1 MFSTE
6 IFARDLVSCDQV
18 VDDKTTVREIVDWFK
33 NQNEHDYI
41 AVFDGSA
48 IVGLIGRD
56 QLNDKLA
63 GQYGFSMLADK
74 PVTRV
79 MLPDPLAVD
88 GGCSLL
94 DLTKRLLEAR
104 QNSSDFYVDILVHEK
119 GNFLGLV
126 PVKRLLVSQMEQ
138 IMQQMNTLQKQADIL
153 AQRNRELAEATIRLG
168 QEAADFTSFVED
180 TSIPMMVLHADGS
193 YAKANMRFLRIVG
206 FPDPKAPL
214 GMACSQLIRGGTA
227 TLEACLEAES
237 SSIGD
242 PQMTHRLILLDA
254 KQEEIQAEVSVD
266 KDRSGKHWV
275 LSVVRIAGD
284 EEKEL
289 QRVLRERLQGRGQLA
304 NAFAERI
311 VDREADADS
320 LMERLEHVLALAD
333 QMEQGAISMPGSGV
347 TTSGASFLQGDLKT
361 FNLVDL
367 LQLFVQ
373 ATKTGQLFV
382 ESEMHGRGNVFLQK
396 GRFIH
401 AESLVQPA
409 GAQFEGRDAL
419 QSLLKF
425 KDGHFQF
432 IEDVIPPSETIQ
444 GEPIGILMRCCAAID
459 EEEIAAA

>member
-18 VDDKTTVREIVDWFK
+18 VDHETTVREIVDWFK
-33 NQNEHDYI
+33 NQTQHDYI
-41 AVFDGSA
+41 AVFDGTA
-48 IVGLIGRD
+48 IVGLVGRD

-79 MLPDPLAVD
+79 MLPDPLTVD

-94 DLTKRLLEAR
+94 DLTKRLLQAR
-104 QNSSDFYVDILVHEK
+104 QANSDFYVDILVHEN
-119 GNFLGLV
+119 GEFLGLV
-126 PVKRLLVSQMEQ
+126 PIKQLLVSQMQQ
-138 IMQQMNTLQKQADIL
+138 IVQQMNTLQKQADIL

-193 YAKANMRFLRIVG
+193 YAKANMRFLRLTG
-206 FPDPKAPL
+206 FPDAKTPL
-214 GMACSQLIRGGTA
+214 GLSCSQLLRGGTT
-227 TLEACLEAES
+227 TLDACLEAES
-237 SSIGD
+237 SAIGD
-242 PQMTHRLILLDA
+242 PQMTHRLILLGADQ
-254 KQEEIQAEVSVD
+254 QEIHAEVSVD
-266 KDRSGKHWV
+266 RDRSGKHWV
-275 LSVVRIAGD
+275 LGVVRVAGD

-304 NAFAERI
+304 NAFAERLI
-311 VDREADADS
+311 DREADADS
-320 LMERLEHVLALAD
+320 LMDRLEHVLALAD
-333 QMEQGAISMPGSGV
+333 QMEKGSISLPGSGI
-347 TTSGASFLQGDLKT
+347 TTSGASFLQGDLQT
-361 FNLVDL
+361 FNMVDL

-373 ATKTGQLFV
+373 AAKTGQLFV
-382 ESEMHGRGNVFLQK
+382 ESEMHGRGNIFIRQ

-401 AESLVQPA
+401 AESIVQPT
-409 GAQFEGRDAL
+409 GAQFDGRDAL

-432 IEDVIPPSETIQ
+432 IEEVEPPEETIQ
-444 GEPIGILMRCCAAID
+444 GEPMGILMRCCAAID